1 MNTSRSLKAP
11 LPAQVVGLFLAI
23 LTAGGASS
31 WFLQRHLSAQLVDQ
45 ALRSQQLQVET
56 DVTQFDATLQEAERS
71 IGQFAALISGID
83 PDSPASLQAATT
95 LEQQLHRDPDGA
107 WRSRIDRFEPQRQ
120 AGIWLPPSVSLTAS
134 TRAFFGVAQPIT
146 SLFGLG
152 VSSLVLEN
160 TWVLPLRGGE
170 LIFWPSKPDFIR
182 QAAADLDYRPTPW
195 VQLTSPQRN
204 PAGQPRW
211 TQPDYDP
218 AARDWLISVVAPF
231 HQHGRWAGSV
241 GHDLL
246 MKDLLRW
253 LIPIHA
259 ASRSELL
266 TEPLYLVDGDGRLL
280 VHAATGVRP
289 EARLPERHRK
299 VLQPAPAGARVFT
312 LNLGDDHLIVAR
324 LPRLEAR
331 AVYRVN
337 VGAIQRLVSREL
349 SGLQLGVTLFMALLL
364 SLGLLLVSREMA
376 FRRREQQLLEE
387 RNRDLEQVVQART
400 CELAAANAKLA
411 AQAAQDGLTGV
422 GNRRC
427 LEDQLHQ
434 AWANARRRREP
445 LALVMLDVDH
455 FKIYNDTFGHPAGDG
470 CLRDVAAVLR
480 ESLHR
485 PQDGVF
491 RYGGEEFVLLLPNTN
506 AHGALHCA
514 EQLRAAVEHRALPH
528 PEGVVTISLGVATAL
543 PFSSADLDGPGAEDV
558 EADSPAA
565 LLSRADVALYRAK
578 QQGRNRVQGA

>member
-1 MNTSRSLKAP
+1 MSTSRSLKAP
-11 LPAQVVGLFLAI
+11 VPAQAVGLFLAI

-31 WFLQRHLSAQLVDQ
+31 WLLQRHLSAQLVDQ
-45 ALRSQQLQVET
+45 ALRSQQLQVQG

-71 IGQFAALISGID
+71 IGQFASLISAID
-83 PDSPASLQAATT
+83 PDSPVNLQAAAG
-95 LEQQLHRDPDGA
+95 LEQQLRRDPDGV
-107 WRSRIDRFEPQRQ
+107 WRSRADRFDPKRQ
-120 AGIWLPPSVSLTAS
+120 AGIWLPPSVPLTPT
-134 TRAFFGVAQPIT
+134 TRAFFAAAEPIT

-152 VSSLVLEN
+152 VSSLELEN
-160 TWVLPLRGGE
+160 TWVLPLSGGE
-170 LIFWPSKPDFIR
+170 LIFWPSKSDFIR

-204 PAGQPRW
+204 PDGQPRW

-253 LIPIHA
+253 LIPIH
-259 ASRSELL
+259 SDPRSELL
-266 TEPLYLVDGDGRLL
+266 TEPLYLVADDGRLL
-280 VHAATGVRP
+280 VHAANGVRP
-289 EARLPERHRK
+289 QAHLPERHRQ
-299 VLQPAPAGARVFT
+299 VLQSAPAGARVFT
-312 LNLGDDHLIVAR
+312 LNLGEDHLIVAL
-324 LPRLEAR
+324 LPRLRAR

-376 FRRREQQLLEE
+376 FRRREQGLLEE
-387 RNRDLEQVVQART
+387 RNRDLEQLVQART
-400 CELAAANAKLA
+400 HELAALNAQLA

-427 LEDQLHQ
+427 LEEHLQQ
-434 AWANARRRREP
+434 AWANARRRCEP
-445 LALVMLDVDH
+445 LSLVMLDVDH
-455 FKIYNDTFGHPAGDG
+455 FKLYNDTFGHPAGDG
-470 CLRDVAAVLR
+470 CLRDVAALLR
-480 ESLHR
+480 EGLHR
-485 PQDGVF
+485 PQDGVY
-491 RYGGEEFVLLLPNTN
+491 RYGGEEFVLLLPDTT
-506 AHGALHCA
+506 APGALHCA
-514 EQLRAAVEHRALPH
+514 EALRSALEQRALPH
-528 PEGVVTISLGVATAL
+528 PEGVVTISLGVATAMPL
-543 PFSSADLDGPGAEDV
+543 RRADTDGAGDENPEGDGPQ
-558 EADSPAA
+558 S

-578 QQGRNRVQGA
+578 QLGRNRVVVA